1 MGTAERKYKTIKY
14 CAYAL
19 VMIACFVLQSARGTA
34 ISLWG
39 GGINALP
46 YLVAA
51 IALFDG
57 PYAGGSFGF
66 FAGLLLSINSMV
78 IEGLVAMAMGL
89 FGAFFGHFG
98 RIYLRQVLPSV
109 LLGGLGYSLFHG
121 GCRYLFYYALVH
133 GISPVYGLQSLLG
146 EVLLSLLPG
155 AAMFFIVRAIKSRFT
170 EGEE

>member
-1 MGTAERKYKTIKY
+1 MSPERKYKTIKY

-19 VMIACFVLQSARGTA
+19 VMILCFVLQSARGTA
-34 ISLWG
+34 LSLWG
-39 GGINALP
+39 GGINVLP

-66 FAGLLLSINSMV
+66 FAGLLLSLSSMV

-89 FGAFFGHFG
+89 FGIAFGQFG
-98 RIYLRQVLPSV
+98 RMYLRQVLPSV
-109 LLGGLGYSLFHG
+109 LLGGLLYSIIHG
-121 GCRYLFYYALVH
+121 LCRYIFYYALVH

-155 AAMFFIVRAIKSRFT
+155 AAMFFIVRAIRNRFM
-170 EGEE
+170 ESEE